1 MKPTLYTITPFDAT
15 ADKTISFSW
24 SGIYQASNKI
34 EIRERDSDDTS
45 TPVFTDVY
53 ASFKGKHVIPANS
66 LENGKVYKARIRIET
81 YAGDT
86 NTENEPSEYSD
97 NVIFYCFATPVF
109 GFEGLKTAAE
119 LAKESA
125 TANQIS
131 ASSIALAVSYTQ
143 ESGEELNTWNA
154 YLCDTSY
161 SILQQTDTLYY
172 ASKQSTYFSGLDDK
186 ANLYVRGTGTT
197 VNGMSIDTGYIP
209 IYVYY
214 GLPGTFINFEA
225 ENNDDGGHVDLK
237 SFMVSLQGTSGTG
250 KDITYVGSDALR
262 AAQLTDNYVEYGS
275 DPDNDGRLEVNDD
288 FTLYFKAKDIK
299 VISRN
304 YTGQVAFPSS
314 GINEDSETLGE
325 ILLYNEFL
333 ALTDSATGYRYSF
346 TLWKT
351 DLDDVKQYQIFM
363 YYNEPDNEFG
373 LWSTAFEQIPDGYYL
388 YLLVQRS
395 GRTFTLKT
403 LIKED

>member
-1 MKPTLYTITPFDAT
+1 MKPTLYAITPFDAT
-15 ADKTISFSW
+15 TENTISFSW
-24 SGIYQASNKI
+24 NGIYQASNKI
-34 EIRERDSDDTS
+34 EIRERDSDDSS

-53 ASFKGKHVIPANS
+53 ASFKGKHLIPANS
-66 LENGKVYKARIRIET
+66 LENGKIYKARVRIET
-81 YAGDT
+81 YAGDV
-86 NTENEPSEYSD
+86 NSENEPSEYSD
-97 NVIFYCFATPVF
+97 NVIFYCFATPSF
-109 GFEGLKTAAE
+109 GFEGLKTAEE

-131 ASSIALAVSYTQ
+131 ASSITLAVTYTQ
-143 ESGEELNTWNA
+143 ENGEELNSWSA
-154 YLCDTSY
+154 YLCDVSH
-161 SILQQTDTLYY
+161 SVLQQTDTLYY
-172 ASKQSTYFSGLDDK
+172 ASKQSTYFSGLEDK

-225 ENNDDGGHVDLK
+225 SNNEDGGHVDLK
-237 SFMVSLQGTSGTG
+237 SFMVALLGTSGTG
-250 KDITYVGSDALR
+250 KDITYVGSDELR

-275 DPDNDGRLEVNDD
+275 DPDNNGRLTINDD

-299 VISRN
+299 VISRD
-304 YTGQVAFPSS
+304 YTDAVAFPKS
-314 GINEDSETLGE
+314 GIGEGSETLGE

-333 ALTDSATGYRYSF
+333 AITDSSTGYRYSF

-351 DLDDVKQYQIFM
+351 DLDDTKQYQIFM
-363 YYNEPDNEFG
+363 YCNATENEFG
-373 LWSTAFEQIPDGYYL
+373 LWSEAFEKIPDGYYL

-395 GRTFTLKT
+395 GGTFTFKT